1 MVNVLHIK
9 NSKSKAYKHK
19 KQGRIGKNCKYY
31 NDEKCTCILSYK
43 SFCKSDNCNCYK
55 EKEHKII
62 KSDDDIVPLPM
73 QAGTHERTN
82 EYIKISKNIGTPC
95 HVGYMKSTEPRRHKA
110 RCIYYEKESKKCT
123 YYLYKCV
130 GSSRCEKYHEKELNK

>member
-19 KQGRIGKNCKYY
+19 KKGRIGKNCKYY
-31 NDEKCTCILSYK
+31 NDEKHTCILSYK
-43 SFCKSDNCNCYK
+43 SFCKSDNCNCYE

-62 KSDDDIVPLPM
+62 KSDDDIVPLPI

-95 HVGYMKSTEPRRHKA
+95 HVGYMKSNEPRRHKDINKA
-110 RCIYYEKESKKCT
+110 HVLLEGERWYIIETGQHKINRRDKRRCIY
-123 YYLYKCV
+123 
-130 GSSRCEKYHEKELNK
+130 